1 MTMIGRASEAIEVA
15 TRQIAMP
22 DATGRQREVETA
34 TVTRGGPGARGPRG
48 RVREIEVA
56 TAGEEGGTH
65 GRLKTQSHVDDDEDV
80 RAPRKPTLMARRD
93 TK

>member
-1 MTMIGRASEAIEVA
+1 MIGRASEAIGAA

-22 DATGRQREVETA
+22 DGTGRQRGVETA

-48 RVREIEVA
+48 RVRGIEMV

-65 GRLKTQSHVDDDEDV
+65 GRLKTQNHVDDGEDV
-80 RAPRKPTLMARRD
+80 RALRKLTLVARRD
-93 TK
+93 TR

>member
-1 MTMIGRASEAIEVA
+1 MIGRASEAIEAA

-22 DATGRQREVETA
+22 DATGQQREIETA
-34 TVTRGGPGARGPRG
+34 TVTRGGPGARDPRG

-56 TAGEEGGTH
+56 TAGEEGGIH
-65 GRLKTQSHVDDDEDV
+65 GRLKTQNHVDDGEEV
-80 RAPRKPTLMARRD
+80 RVLRKPTLVARRD